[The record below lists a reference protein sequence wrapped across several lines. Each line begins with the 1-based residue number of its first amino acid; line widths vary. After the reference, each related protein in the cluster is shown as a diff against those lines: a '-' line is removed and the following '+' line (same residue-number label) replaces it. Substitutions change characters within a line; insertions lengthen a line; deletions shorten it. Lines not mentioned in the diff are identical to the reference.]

1 MDEYC
6 ARTYGDLVARR
17 FEFEIRRQFIRS
29 QLGGEG
35 GGGGGGNDD
44 DDDDDDVTSR
54 GISCPTRVY
63 RIEN

>member
-17 FEFEIRRQFIRS
+17 FEFEISRQFIRG

-35 GGGGGGNDD
+35 GGEGGGGGN
-44 DDDDDDVTSR
+44 DDDVTSR
-54 GISCPTRVY
+54 GISCLTRVY